1 MRVSRHDLL
10 ILARLLLLGALVGLA
25 CWPLNLID
33 AAQDRLL
40 GVLPGFSG
48 TGWSLHSLLI
58 ALAPLVVLPLLLGL
72 QSGAWAAGAG
82 SGIPQ
87 TMASIENEDAAR
99 SLLAARPTAARL
111 ALWTIASLA
120 LLPLGREGPLVQ
132 LGASVAAAL
141 RRWLPRLAPPQ
152 QPHLVLAMGAGAGLA
167 GGFNSPLMGALF
179 VMEELTRRFHPRL
192 LWPSLLVCGAAA
204 LVSNLGGVPIFPLG
218 VVSIPAPEWQQL
230 PLALLVG
237 SFSGMLG
244 GLFARALLTLR
255 HWLRPRLGRAPL
267 IWGLALGAG
276 LTLMGLLSGGWSGG
290 DGELLMQR
298 LLVLQGPLP
307 VAGSPLA
314 MAGWLQ
320 ALLGRLAAPALVLAA
335 GVPGGLIDPSLT
347 LGALFGGGLL
357 HLLGGETALGVALGM
372 AGALA
377 GTTQLPLIT
386 AVFAIRLAGDQQWLL
401 GIVVS
406 SALGAHA
413 GRRLQPEPIYH
424 ALADGSLR
432 ERRGGRRG

>member
-1 MRVSRHDLL
+1 MPFSRQDLL
-10 ILARLLLLGALVGLA
+10 NLARLLLLGALVGLA

-33 AAQDRLL
+33 ATQDRLL
-40 GVLPGFSG
+40 GLLPGFSG
-48 TGWSLHSLLI
+48 AGWSRQSLLI

-72 QSGAWAAGAG
+72 QSGAWAVGAG

-87 TMASIENEDAAR
+87 TMIGVESEDAAR
-99 SLLAARPTAARL
+99 SLLGARPTAARL

-120 LLPLGREGPLVQ
+120 LLPLGREGPVVQ

-141 RRWLPRLAPPQ
+141 RRWLPRLSPPQ
-152 QPHLVLAMGAGAGLA
+152 EPHLVLAMGAGAGLA

-204 LVSNLGGVPIFPLG
+204 LVSNLGGIPLFPLG
-218 VVSIPAPEWQQL
+218 LVSLPVPEWQQL
-230 PLALLVG
+230 PWALLVG
-237 SFSGMLG
+237 SLSGMLG
-244 GLFARALLTLR
+244 GLFSRALLTLQ
-255 HWLRPRLGRAPL
+255 HWLGPRLGRAPL
-267 IWGLALGAG
+267 TWGLALGSG

-290 DGELLMQR
+290 DGELMMQR
-298 LLVLQGPLP
+298 LLEFQGPLP
-307 VAGSPLA
+307 VPDSPLA
-314 MAGWLQ
+314 IAGWLM
-320 ALLGRLAAPALVLAA
+320 ALLGRLTAPALVLAA
-335 GVPGGLIDPSLT
+335 GVPGGLIDPSLS

-372 AGALA
+372 AGGLA
-377 GTTQLPLIT
+377 GATQLPLIT

-424 ALADGSLR
+424 ALANDSFR
-432 ERRGGRRG
+432 EPRGDRRG